1 MGCTSS
7 NSQTKDPSKV
17 LENQTSPVDLE
28 GMIWTFA
35 FGTDMDYELLV
46 NFEELKIVDSV
57 VAIAKGWRLAFNGSP
72 ITLPLVEPAYVNA
85 IKGEDSDEI

>member
-28 GMIWTFA
+28 GMIWTFS

-46 NFEELKIVDSV
+46 NF
-57 VAIAKGWRLAFNGSP
+57 
-72 ITLPLVEPAYVNA
+72 
-85 IKGEDSDEI
+85 